1 MKGLEMKTVDV
12 LLQSHGLPDIVVL
25 EAKPTDTLA
34 EIVSKFD
41 LPGEKEGRLVFLEDI
56 DGVIDGH
63 AVIEEL
69 LPLPPDD
76 DAVGPLRVHVSHC
89 RHVKASVRYNAET
102 ETRLFTPSATVE
114 RVRRWAARRAFH
126 LSPRDAAE
134 HVLQLQGTTT
144 RPDRD
149 VHVGTLTHGHA
160 CDVAFDLVPCQR
172 VEG

>member
-1 MKGLEMKTVDV
+1 MKTIDV
-12 LLQSHGLPDIVVL
+12 LLQRHGLADIAVL
-25 EAKPTDTLA
+25 EAKPDDTLA
-34 EIVSKFD
+34 KVVSKID
-41 LPGEKEGRLVFLEDI
+41 LPGAKEGRHLFLEDI
-56 DGVIDGH
+56 DGAIDGH

-76 DAVGPLRVHVSHC
+76 DVIGPLRVHVSHC
-89 RHVKASVRYNAET
+89 RHVEVAVRFNGESDK
-102 ETRLFTPSATVE
+102 RRFTPSATVE

-126 LSPRDAAE
+126 LPPRDAAE

-149 VHVGTLTHGHA
+149 VHVGTLTQGHSCA
-160 CDVAFDLVPCQR
+160 IAFDLVPSQR

>member
-1 MKGLEMKTVDV
+1 MKTIDV
-12 LLQSHGLPDIVVL
+12 LLQSHGLADITVL
-25 EAKPTDTLA
+25 EARPDDTLA
-34 EIVSKFD
+34 KVVSKID
-41 LPGEKEGRLVFLEDI
+41 LPGTNEGRHLFLEDI
-56 DGVIDGH
+56 DGAIDGH

-76 DAVGPLRVHVSHC
+76 DAIGPLRIHASHC
-89 RHVKASVRYNAET
+89 RHVEVAVRFNGET
-102 ETRLFTPSATVE
+102 EKRRFTPSATVE

-149 VHVGTLTHGHA
+149 VHVGTLTRGHSCA
-160 CDVAFDLVPCQR
+160 VAFDLAPCQR

>member
-1 MKGLEMKTVDV
+1 MKTIDV
-12 LLQSHGLPDIVVL
+12 LLQSHGLADIAVL
-25 EAKPTDTLA
+25 EAKPDDTLA
-34 EIVSKFD
+34 KVVSKID
-41 LPGEKEGRLVFLEDI
+41 LPGAKEGRHLFLEDV

-69 LPLPPDD
+69 VPLPPDD
-76 DAVGPLRVHVSHC
+76 DAIGPLRVHVSHC
-89 RHVKASVRYNAET
+89 RHVEVAVRFNGET
-102 ETRLFTPSATVE
+102 EKRRFTPSATVE

-126 LSPRDAAE
+126 LPPRDAAE

-149 VHVGTLTHGHA
+149 VHVGTLTHGHS
-160 CDVAFDLVPCQR
+160 CGIAFDLVPSQR

>member
-1 MKGLEMKTVDV
+1 MKTIDV
-12 LLQSHGLPDIVVL
+12 LLQSHGLADIAVL
-25 EAKPTDTLA
+25 EAKPDDTLA
-34 EIVSKFD
+34 KVVSKID
-41 LPGEKEGRLVFLEDI
+41 LPGTKEGRHLFLEDV

-76 DAVGPLRVHVSHC
+76 DAIGPLRVHVSHC
-89 RHVKASVRYNAET
+89 RHVEVAVRFNGET
-102 ETRLFTPSATVE
+102 EKRRFTPSATVE

-126 LSPRDAAE
+126 LPPRDAAE

-149 VHVGTLTHGHA
+149 VHVGTLTHGHSCA
-160 CDVAFDLVPCQR
+160 IAFDLVPSQR